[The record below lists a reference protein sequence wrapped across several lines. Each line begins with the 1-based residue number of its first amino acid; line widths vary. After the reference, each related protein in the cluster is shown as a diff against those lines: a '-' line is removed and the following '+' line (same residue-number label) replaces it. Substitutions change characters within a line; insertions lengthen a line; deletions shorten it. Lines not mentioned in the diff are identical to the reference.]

1 MKKIVVY
8 SLAFFFM
15 GCCASEHSVEQPP
28 SPIITDFPGFAQAW
42 ANAAVSD
49 LTREELELLGTFL
62 YYDMAAS
69 HYELSLRNSL
79 LDLQRGSQVL
89 AFKIMNQDSPEQAA
103 TLCTQLSQIIDKIE
117 KEITPSRNYFV
128 SCWQLCDKEIEQSS
142 YQNLT
147 TAVAQ
152 LKQLSQ
158 RSLNNWSKENKEE
171 IIKIL
176 EKNSQVFEDN
186 LKRISIGKNTL
197 DQLIDG
203 TFPLSQ
209 ETELVDIQIVHNALG
224 VSHIMYEALFRAS
237 LATDEIMG
245 ISFGLISLNTIIF
258 GTLYQEFY
266 RALQERNELPMHIV
280 IDEHGLLSVDSRTKI
295 LPEFSFN
302 TSTNV

>member
-1 MKKIVVY
+1 MKKIVCA
-8 SLAFFFM
+8 LIFIFI
-15 GCCASEHSVEQPP
+15 CCWATENSVEQSP
-28 SPIITDFPGFAQAW
+28 SPLITDLPGFAQAW
-42 ANAAVSD
+42 ASAAVTD
-49 LTREELELLGTFL
+49 LKREELELLGTFL
-62 YYDMAAS
+62 YYNMAAS
-69 HYELSLRNSL
+69 HYELLLRNSL

-89 AFKIMNQDSPEQAA
+89 AFKIMNQDAPEQTSAI
-103 TLCTQLSQIIDKIE
+103 CIQLSQIVDKIE

-147 TAVAQ
+147 IAVTQ
-152 LKQLSQ
+152 LKQLGQ

-171 IIKIL
+171 IIKVL
-176 EKNSQVFEDN
+176 EKNSLVFEDN
-186 LKRISIGKNTL
+186 LKRISVGKNVL
-197 DQLIDG
+197 DQLVDG

-209 ETELVDIQIVHNALG
+209 ETEFVDIQIVHNALG
-224 VSHIMYEALFRAS
+224 VSHIMYEALFRVS

-245 ISFGLISLNTIIF
+245 ISFGLLNLNTLIF

-280 IDEHGLLSVDSRTKI
+280 IDEHGFLPIDSRTKL

-302 TSTNV
+302 TNTSA